1 MQELIDKHFAAL
13 DRAPAD
19 DGPLREL
26 DNLFRG
32 EGRWAE
38 LLRALERRARS
49 FPDSPAAP
57 RLLARAGDLLR
68 VDLNNP
74 QRAEELYRRAL
85 AADGAQLIAL
95 EGLRALYETKGD
107 FVALADI
114 LERRAGLLSGA
125 AAAPAL
131 VELGKAQEQLG
142 RRERAV
148 LAYQR
153 ACRADPKSREAQ
165 TRLFQSL
172 FALGRHRLAL
182 EALEAL
188 RTRFGPEGL
197 GPHYVTLAE
206 KLVDAPPEHPL
217 ALAAAEAALQIDPKD
232 ARAAAAR
239 DAITSCRDHWRARAR
254 ALRVAADEERDRKR
268 RASLFLSVALL
279 HATFDAE
286 GEGRRRAKEA
296 LDSALLLWPG
306 MPQALDALEAMS
318 AKDEDWK
325 GLDALFER
333 MAAEARE
340 RNAAVEI
347 LTRLTS
353 LRLTR
358 SGDRAGA
365 CAAALKAAQVDPSR
379 AEAAGIAAEFLLDD
393 GKAKEAA
400 ALLERHLSTL
410 GDKRAEV
417 ALHLR
422 LAEMLASRLSDGA
435 GAQAHLEAALRADPA
450 NLEAARALAPY
461 YEASQDAARLA
472 EVLEITVS
480 AVKDAPQK
488 AALLERI
495 ARLYGE
501 QLNRLQDAVSAL
513 ARAVALE
520 PANEA
525 RRSALEEWAK
535 PAGALEDV
543 ASTYQVAAALAAPA
557 TARALLRRAA
567 QLLEAPLGKAQEAME
582 AWRELLS
589 LDPNDPEA
597 KAALESLLARTGSH
611 AELHKSLEEQL
622 TREPSAQGRRALLEK
637 MARGLEHAGGN
648 SSAVANVYR
657 RILEIDPGDR
667 SALRHLG
674 AACAALERFEEVA
687 EVTGRLAALA
697 TDPAESRE
705 WRWRRA
711 QVLAD
716 RLNRKEEAAGL
727 YLALLAEEPN
737 RPGLQTALE
746 RLASAGI
753 QALRI
758 ARALY
763 PLYLKAGDV
772 QRAAAA
778 LQTCIAGAER
788 APERVRLWLELADLS
803 EDRLADPRAA
813 LGHREQ
819 AYRLA
824 PTEPGL
830 AASLE
835 RLAGELSAQAEL
847 AALFIE
853 VADRMEDR
861 EAALKAC
868 LRAAQL
874 AEVAGDYDLAVQALV
889 RALSAPGGSS
899 EAPRAMHRL
908 AVKAERWADAEKA
921 LRLRLT
927 TEPAEVAA
935 ILPDLAWACERQGKL
950 KDAAAALDEALKRG
964 AKAADLL
971 PRLSRLFEQLGD
983 LQGLQS
989 ALSRELE
996 LAEQAGDRDRAA
1008 RLRIKLSKMLERTT
1022 GDKSKAIENYAAV
1035 LAERPS
1041 DPEALAALEKMLQLP
1056 EVREAAARAL
1066 APAYEAAK
1074 ESRRLVFAL
1083 EVLQECAGAPAQKV
1097 QLLKRIAQIHA
1108 ADLRQSPLAFATL
1121 ARALKLTPGDA
1132 QIRVATRRA
1141 AEEADS
1147 MEAYAEILAE
1157 AASSTPGQQ
1166 ALPLLR
1172 ELAEVSE
1179 RKLGDRPRAITYYR
1193 RMLEVDPESLD
1204 ALRGLHRL
1212 HRLTE
1217 SWAELA
1223 LVCRTLAKVIYDDK
1237 ERVLLYR
1244 EAAALFE
1251 SALGR
1256 PEDAAA
1262 CYRSLA
1268 ETDPLDRDAA
1278 LALDRL
1284 YESLSRPQDVAFA
1297 LELRRA
1303 QEGNNAAGREVS
1315 FRLAEL
1321 KRTALADPPGALAI
1335 FAQILADDPTH
1346 AASRAALEAWARAGG
1361 AGSLEAAQLIDP
1373 ALAHAGEHARRVA
1386 LREARLASAS
1396 GDEKAELW
1404 AQIRRIQ
1411 ELEMGRP
1418 ELAFLSASRAFVEG
1432 VDRERILP
1440 DLTRLARDTGS
1451 FEELA
1456 DVFEEVFRASI
1467 PGDEMGLLCLRR
1479 GAQLRS
1485 QLGEADRAVALWKE
1499 LLAEASG
1506 DREALDALVKLH
1518 ERSQNAKELA
1528 DVYRQKA
1535 QLAQDA
1541 GQRGQ
1546 LLLLAGQAKMQMG
1559 DDEGAAELGRA
1570 VLVLLPKHRPAL
1582 ELLDWALD
1590 RLKRSSEQA
1599 DVLRLLAE
1607 TLTDAPARRGVLLRR
1622 AALLEK
1628 DGAASEA
1635 VDAYARV
1642 LTENAGEGAA
1652 VEGLERL
1659 FAREQGRPLAAKV
1672 LEPHYRSVDDAR
1684 HLCDVLEVRAAQSD
1698 GEERRA
1704 VLLEIARL
1712 REGLGQKPL
1721 AFAAML
1727 RCFKDHVADRPL
1739 REELERLA
1747 AETGSFEPLAAAYEA
1762 VLEQEKDE
1770 ALQLELWRR
1779 LGALYGERL
1788 GRPERSAHALE
1799 KVYRRAPGDASV
1811 LETLSRI
1818 YHKTNGLRELGNVLW
1833 RQVSIT
1839 PEPARKRE
1847 LLVELAQLAEERL
1860 NEREAAITAWREI
1873 RKLKEDDPQAVSA
1886 LARLLPEVG
1895 RFDELAELV
1904 AFRAALA
1911 ERQGQAEE
1919 AMELLVQLGRIKLTR
1934 LADPRGALALFSE
1947 INQKRPGHPGA
1958 VSALEEMSRGEGGLK
1973 AEAALALE
1981 PIFAQSG
1988 DWLRL
1993 VQMLEARAQTASPSD
2008 KAALLRKV
2016 SDLYAGPLA
2025 SADMAFVFAGR
2036 ALDAAPDDAESLL
2049 GAMRHAAAA
2058 GTQEE
2063 LASLLASAAEKA
2075 RTDEGRAG
2083 LQRALAQLYAGDLKQ
2098 PDEAVAAYR
2107 KLLELSPGDPAALDG
2122 LAALFRAQG
2131 RWAEL
2136 LDVLRRQGA
2145 MAQEAPARAEILRRI
2160 GEVQDDELGDD
2171 NQAIA
2176 TFRRMLELAPDDERA
2191 LKRLEKL
2198 CTRAERWA
2206 ELADTLARE
2215 AELANRQGRAAEE
2228 ALALKVR
2235 LAQVREDRLL
2245 DRAGALALY
2254 RELLAAK
2261 PGHPEAVARLSAL
2274 VEKDA
2279 SGEEAAELLAEA
2291 YRTLGD
2297 SARLAKLLDDRS
2309 AVSQDAAARKRNL
2322 MELAQIREQQG
2333 QPELALVAL
2342 FRGFRG
2348 DPTDSDMRRMLER
2361 VAEAS
2366 DGQEELAAL
2375 YEEELGLNRLDGREA
2390 GEVCLTLARLYDG
2403 KLADAAPD
2411 QAIAFYEKA
2420 RAFDPAL
2427 STEALPALDRL
2438 YRTGAQ
2444 WARLADVLQA
2454 QADRAAEAP
2463 EQIGFL
2469 QRLGQLAVGE
2479 LEPKSPDRAAQSFEQ
2494 ILELEPGNLPAAR
2507 ALEKLYEAAVLHD
2520 RHFAML
2526 SLQREQASGPEKER
2540 LTLAMAEVAARGMGD
2555 PARGIALYGEALAQN
2570 SRCDAAFLALEAL
2583 YEETGQADPLV
2594 ELVRKR
2600 LSTTVDP
2607 REITRLS
2614 EKLGRVLASLGRN
2627 EEAVAAFRAA
2637 LDRDP
2642 RHRRALES
2650 LRDLYEQAGPSEEL
2664 AGVLRRLIPLQDDAE
2679 AVKGV
2684 RLRLAEV
2691 LARLGRREEAVEAGR
2706 RALDVEPHKAED
2718 LLRAEELFRTLGA
2731 HPEQVR
2737 AMEARAELLRE
2748 QDPKAAAGVL
2758 FAVAEVH
2765 SAMLGKREAAAPAY
2779 ERVLDLMADDRLAFD
2794 ALREIYTSQGDWRRY
2809 AAVCERFLPAL
2820 SGAEERVEVLKDLGA
2835 AQETKLGHK
2844 DLAFLSYC
2852 RAFQAAPADE
2862 EVRGAVHRLAEE
2874 TGSFEELATVYDAT
2888 VDDVEKGP
2896 VAERLYLALAQIYD
2910 ERLDEAEQAEAA
2922 LRKVLEFDP
2931 TNRAALEGLSRM
2943 FSRRGRDA
2951 EYVVSL
2957 EQKVEAAGS
2966 IEERKVILAEIAQT
2980 YQARLRKPEEAAHA
2994 YLRALELEPDRE
3006 TFRTLA
3012 ELYRNE
3018 KQWREAADVL
3028 TRARDFENE
3037 PTDRA
3042 ALQVEVADLYERGIG
3057 DDEAAVAGYCL
3068 ALELD
3073 PECREALSALERLYT
3088 KLDRPAELLG
3098 VYDAQLRIVDLSER
3112 VKILFKTAG
3121 IWEERYRS
3129 LENADACLEA
3139 VLVVEPDNLQAIKWL
3154 ERLRRQDAEA
3164 KRPAQG
3170 RWEDLLRALEQ
3181 HLATQPEL
3189 SEQVGLL
3196 VQMGEVYYKELKRI
3210 DRAAQMF
3217 QSALEI
3223 DPSSRGAMHELGL
3236 LYERSG
3242 NWPFA
3247 MEMLQREA
3255 ELLESTGASH
3265 DAVEL
3270 HHRTGRI
3277 NEEMLLDLPAAKDA
3291 YLRAVALDAGYLP
3304 SLRTLKGLYEQ
3315 EKAWDQYLE
3324 VMVQEANHTV
3334 DPDERA
3340 QLFLDVAHF
3349 HQDSREDVQSA
3360 SRYFEEALKLIPTSL
3375 EAARPLAD
3383 LYVASERWDKAEQ
3396 MLDIVA
3402 AQLSESAARDP
3413 EVAAALCRQL
3423 YRLGYVCEKL
3433 EKKERALGAYERAYQ
3448 LDSRYLPAAEGY
3460 ANLLGAAKRHA
3471 EALPVFQ
3478 AILIHHKESL
3488 TDLELVEY
3496 QFQVGEAYRQLDQPE
3511 RARAEYD
3518 KALRIDATHEHA
3530 LGAMVEVCEHLGDY
3544 EAALSHRAR
3553 LAALLEGES
3562 KFLMQHSI
3570 GRIAKEKLNDPYRA
3584 VDAYAEA
3591 LKLKPDAPEVLEAL
3605 YGLYRETRQS
3615 QRAAETLEKLLAL
3628 PAVAG
3633 DPARAKKLLFTLGEI
3648 LRDEL
3653 KEVGPAANA
3662 FNRALDVDYRFLQ
3675 AFAALEQMLGQEKQ
3689 WDALEQNYQ
3698 RMIQRLPK
3706 TEETGA
3712 ARVALFKALGG
3723 FYENVK
3729 KDKRATRQVYQVVVK
3744 GSPND
3749 GPALEKYAEL
3759 LAEERG
3765 SEKEAIDA
3773 WRKAGEVAES
3783 PARAARALARLFA
3796 TTKDYDGAYVAAQV
3810 AAHFFNEQGAEEREI
3825 LTKLSPYARKSE
3837 QAQRPLTDA
3846 LWSSLLHPKVSGPMG
3861 AIFALV
3867 YQQLG
3872 SAWARRPGSLGIDG
3886 KSDLIDLA
3894 QSREFA
3900 IGNYRYVQQTLG
3912 VQALAL
3918 YSPYL
3923 VFTRERLR
3931 QKSGAVS
3938 AAPDKDLFVDLL
3950 HTHPVS
3956 LKAGGR
3962 LFAEQAQKELYFQLA
3977 RTMALSRPELALA
3990 RALPKEKLAAI
4001 FQAAVMTGVPGYRPA
4016 SDGKAAQAELK
4027 VLDKLEPPAKSALA
4041 RLGREYAR
4049 GARPED
4055 VGEYAEA
4062 AELSANRAGMLV
4074 SADAEVARLALQREG
4089 DDGRVALKTKVR
4101 DLALFCLSPEYAQLR
4116 AALGLKIEIRLPQ
4129 AARR

>member
-1 MQELIDKHFAAL
+1 LQELIDKHLAAL

-19 DGPLREL
+19 DRPLREL
-26 DNLFRG
+26 ENLFRG
-32 EGRWAE
+32 EARWAE

-57 RLLARAGDLLR
+57 RLLTRAGDLLR
-68 VDLNNP
+68 LYLDNP

-85 AADGAQLIAL
+85 ASDPAEATAF
-95 EGLRALYETKGD
+95 EGLEILFKAKGD
-107 FVALADI
+107 FAALAEV
-114 LERRAGLLSGA
+114 LERRAALLSGA
-125 AAAPAL
+125 AAAPVFL
-131 VELGKAQEQLG
+131 ELGGALERLG
-142 RRERAV
+142 RRERAI

-153 ACRADPKSREAQ
+153 ACRADPALREAFA
-165 TRLFQSL
+165 RLCDNL
-172 FALGRHRLAL
+172 LALRRHRLAVDVL
-182 EALEAL
+182 DTMRA
-188 RTRFGPEGL
+188 RFGPEGL
-197 GPHYVTLAE
+197 CDRYVGIAE
-206 KLVDAPPEHPL
+206 KLSDVPPEHAV
-217 ALAAAEAALQIDPKD
+217 ALRAANAALEIDPKD
-232 ARAAAAR
+232 GRAAAAR
-239 DAITSCRDHWRARAR
+239 DAIDSCRDTWRGRAR

-286 GEGRRRAKEA
+286 GDGRRRAKEA

-306 MPQALDALEAMS
+306 MPQALDALESMS
-318 AKDEDWK
+318 AKTEDWK
-325 GLDALFER
+325 GLDALLER
-333 MAAEARE
+333 MAADARE

-347 LTRLTS
+347 LTRLTF
-353 LRLTR
+353 LRLVR
-358 SGDRAGA
+358 EGDRAGA
-365 CAAALKAAQVDPSR
+365 FAAALKAAQVDPSR
-379 AEAAGIAAEFLLDD
+379 AEAAGLAAEFLLDD
-393 GKAKEAA
+393 GKASEAA

-422 LAEMLASRLSDGA
+422 LAEMLSTRLNDGP

-450 NLEAARALAPY
+450 NIEAARALIPY
-461 YEASQDAARLA
+461 YEAAQDAARLVP
-472 EVLEITVS
+472 VLEMAVS
-480 AVKDAPQK
+480 AAPGAAQK

-495 ARLYGE
+495 AGLCGE
-501 QLNRLQDAVSAL
+501 QLDRPQDAVRAL
-513 ARAVALE
+513 ARAVVLE

-525 RRSALEEWAK
+525 RRAALEGWAE
-535 PAGALEDV
+535 AADAFDEL
-543 ASTYQVAAALAAPA
+543 AAALRAAAARAEPEA
-557 TARALLRRAA
+557 ARALLSRAA
-567 QLLEAPLGKAQEAME
+567 QLLDAPLERLEEAMD
-582 AWRELLS
+582 AWRELLA
-589 LDPNDPEA
+589 LHPEDEAA

-611 AELHKSLEEQL
+611 AELHKNLEEQL
-622 TREPSAQGRRALLEK
+622 AREPTAQGRRALLEK
-637 MARGLEHAGGN
+637 MARGMEQAGGDP
-648 SSAVANVYR
+648 AAAANVYR

-667 SALRHLG
+667 GALRRLG
-674 AACAALERFEEVA
+674 AACASLERYEEVA
-687 EVTGRLAALA
+687 EVAGRLAALA
-697 TDPAESRE
+697 SDAAESRE

-737 RPGLQTALE
+737 RPGLVAALE
-746 RLASAGI
+746 RLASTGI

-758 ARALY
+758 ARALH
-763 PLYLKAGDV
+763 PLYLSAGDV

-778 LQTCIAGAER
+778 LQTCISGAER
-788 APERVRLWLELADLS
+788 ASERVRLWVELADLC
-803 EDRLADPRAA
+803 EARLADPRAA
-813 LGHREQ
+813 LSHREQ
-819 AYRLA
+819 AFRLS
-824 PTEPGL
+824 PSEPGL

-853 VADRMEDR
+853 VADRLEDR
-861 EAALKAC
+861 EAALSTC

-874 AEVAGDYDLAVQALV
+874 AEVAGDYDLASQALA

-899 EAPRAMHRL
+899 QAPRAMHRL

-921 LRLRLT
+921 LRLRLSS
-927 TEPAEVAA
+927 EPDEAGA

-950 KDAAAALDEALKRG
+950 RDAAAALEESLQHG
-964 AKAADLL
+964 AKPADIL
-971 PRLSRLFEQLGD
+971 PRLSRLFEQVGD
-983 LQGLQS
+983 LVGLQS
-989 ALSRELE
+989 ALARELA
-996 LAEQAGDRDRAA
+996 LAEELGDRDRAA
-1008 RLRIKLSKMLERTT
+1008 RLRLKLSKMLERTT
-1022 GDKSKAIENYAAV
+1022 GDRAKAIENYAAV

-1041 DPEALAALEKMLQLP
+1041 DPEALAALEKMLQVP

-1074 ESRRLVFAL
+1074 EYRRLVFAL
-1083 EVLQECAGAPAQKV
+1083 EVLQESAQTPAQKV
-1097 QLLKRIAQIHA
+1097 ALLKRAAQIHA
-1108 ADLRQSPLAFATL
+1108 VDLRQTPLAFATL

-1132 QIRVATRRA
+1132 QLRVATRRA

-1147 MEAYAEILAE
+1147 VEAYAEILAE
-1157 AASSTPGQQ
+1157 AASAAPGQQ

-1179 RKLGDRPRAITYYR
+1179 RKLGDRPQAIAYYR
-1193 RMLEVDPESLD
+1193 RMLEIDPESLD

-1251 SALGR
+1251 SGLGR

-1284 YESLSRPQDVAFA
+1284 YEGLSRPQDLAFA

-1303 QEGNNAAGREVS
+1303 QEGNNAAGREVA

-1321 KRTALADPPGALAI
+1321 KRTALADPPGSLAL
-1335 FAQILADDPTH
+1335 FGQILADDPTH
-1346 AASRAALEAWARAGG
+1346 AGSRAALEAWARSGG

-1373 ALAHAGEHARRVA
+1373 ALAHAGEHPRRVA
-1386 LREARLASAS
+1386 LREARLGSAS
-1396 GDEKAELW
+1396 GEERAELW

-1411 ELEMGRP
+1411 ELEMARP
-1418 ELAFLSASRAFVEG
+1418 ELAFLSASRAFLEG
-1432 VDRERILP
+1432 VDRERVLP
-1440 DLTRLARDTGS
+1440 DLERLARDTGS

-1456 DVFEEVFRASI
+1456 EVFEEVFRAVM
-1467 PGDEMGLLCLRR
+1467 PGDEMGLVCLRR
-1479 GAQLRS
+1479 AAQLRS
-1485 QLGEADRAVALWKE
+1485 QLGEGERAVALWKE
-1499 LLAEASG
+1499 LLGEMPG
-1506 DREALDALVKLH
+1506 DREALDALVRLH
-1518 ERSQNAKELA
+1518 EKSQNAKELA
-1528 DVYRQKA
+1528 EVYRQKA
-1535 QLAQDA
+1535 QVAQDA
-1541 GQRGQ
+1541 AQRGQ
-1546 LLLLAGQAKMQMG
+1546 LLLQAGHAKMQVG
-1559 DDEGAAELGRA
+1559 DDAGAVELGRA
-1570 VLVLLPKHRPAL
+1570 VLVLLPKNRPAL
-1582 ELLDWALD
+1582 ELLDRALG
-1590 RLKRSSEQA
+1590 RMERAREQA

-1628 DGAASEA
+1628 DGEASEA

-1642 LTENAGEGAA
+1642 LAENAGESAA

-1659 FAREQGRPLAAKV
+1659 FAREQGRRLAAKV

-1684 HLCDVLEVRAAQSD
+1684 HLCEVLEVRAAQSEK
-1698 GEERRA
+1698 EERRA
-1704 VLLEIARL
+1704 VLLEIARM
-1712 REGLGQKPL
+1712 REALGQKPL
-1721 AFAAML
+1721 AFAAVL
-1727 RCFKDHVADRPL
+1727 RCFKDNIADRPL

-1747 AETGSFEPLAAAYEA
+1747 AETGAFEPLAAAYEA
-1762 VLEQEKDE
+1762 VLEHEKDE

-1779 LGALYGERL
+1779 MGALYGERL

-1799 KVYRRAPGDASV
+1799 KVYRRAPDDAAV

-1818 YHKTNGLRELGNVLW
+1818 YRKTNGLRELGNVLW
-1833 RQVSIT
+1833 RQVAIT

-1873 RKLKEDDPQAVSA
+1873 RKLKEDDAQAVSA
-1886 LARLLPEVG
+1886 LARLLPEAG

-1904 AFRAALA
+1904 AFRAAQA
-1911 ERQGQAEE
+1911 ERQGQTEE
-1919 AMELLVQLGRIKLTR
+1919 SLELLVQLGRIKLTR

-1947 INQKRPGHPGA
+1947 INQRRPGHAGA
-1958 VSALEEMSRGEGGLK
+1958 VGALEEMARCEGGLK

-1988 DWLRL
+1988 DYLRL
-1993 VQMLEARAQTASPSD
+1993 VQMLEARAQTAAPAE

-2016 SDLYAGPLA
+2016 SELYAGPLD

-2036 ALDAAPDDAESLL
+2036 ALDAAPDEPESL
-2049 GAMRHAAAA
+2049 AAAVRHAGAA
-2058 GTQEE
+2058 GAHEE
-2063 LASLLASAAEKA
+2063 LAALLSGAAERA

-2083 LQRALAQLYAGDLKQ
+2083 LHRALAQVYSEDLQ
-2098 PDEAVAAYR
+2098 DPDQAIAAYR
-2107 KLLELSPGDPAALDG
+2107 KLLELAPGDPGALDG

-2131 RWAEL
+2131 HWAEL
-2136 LDVLRRQGA
+2136 LEVLRRQGA
-2145 MAQEAPARAEILRRI
+2145 MAQEAPVRAEILRRI
-2160 GEVQDDELGDD
+2160 GEIQDEELHDD

-2191 LKRLEKL
+2191 LARLEGL

-2215 AELANRQGRAAEE
+2215 AGLALGKGRTEQE
-2228 ALALKVR
+2228 LALKVR
-2235 LAQVREDRLL
+2235 LAQVREERLL
-2245 DRAGALALY
+2245 DKAGALALY
-2254 RELLAAK
+2254 REILAAK
-2261 PGHPEAVARLSAL
+2261 PGHAEAVARLSAMI
-2274 VEKDA
+2274 EKDGA
-2279 SGEEAAELLAEA
+2279 SEEAAELLADA

-2297 SARLAKLLDDRS
+2297 HGRLAKLLDDRS
-2309 AVSQDAAARKRNL
+2309 AFSQDAAARKRHL
-2322 MELAQIREQQG
+2322 MELAQIRELQG

-2342 FRGFRG
+2342 FRGFRE
-2348 DPTDSDMRRMLER
+2348 DPTDAPLRRLLER
-2361 VAEAS
+2361 IADEA
-2366 DGQEELAAL
+2366 DGDEELAAL
-2375 YEEELGLNRLDGREA
+2375 YEEELGLNRLDGRVA
-2390 GEVCLTLARLYDG
+2390 GEVCLTLARLHDG
-2403 KLADAAPD
+2403 KLADSSPE
-2411 QAIAFYEKA
+2411 QAIAHYEKA
-2420 RAFDPAL
+2420 RAFEPEL
-2427 STEALPALDRL
+2427 SPEVLPALDRL
-2438 YRTGAQ
+2438 YKAS
-2444 WARLADVLQA
+2444 ARWGPLADVIEA
-2454 QADRAAEAP
+2454 QAERAEGPAEKIAL
-2463 EQIGFL
+2463 L

-2479 LEPKSPDRAAQSFEQ
+2479 LEPKSPDRAARAYEQ
-2494 ILELEPGNLPAAR
+2494 VLALEPGDLPAAR
-2507 ALEKLYEAAVLHD
+2507 ALEKLYEAALLHD
-2520 RHFAML
+2520 RQFAML
-2526 SLQREQASGPEKER
+2526 SLQRETATGPEKER
-2540 LTLAMAEVAARGMGD
+2540 LTLRMAEVAARGMGD
-2555 PARGIALYGEALAQN
+2555 AARGIALYGEALAQN
-2570 SRCDAAFLALEAL
+2570 PRCEAAFSSLEAL
-2583 YEETGQADPLV
+2583 YEETGQLELLV
-2594 ELVRKR
+2594 ELAQKR

-2614 EKLGRVLASLGRN
+2614 EKVGRVLASLQRN
-2627 EEAVAAFRAA
+2627 DEAVAAFRAA
-2637 LDRDP
+2637 LERDP

-2650 LRDLYEQAGPSEEL
+2650 LRDLYEQAGPSEDL
-2664 AGVLRRLIPLQDDAE
+2664 AAVLRRLIPLQDDAE
-2679 AVKGV
+2679 AVKRV

-2691 LARLGRREEAVEAGR
+2691 LAGLGRREEAVEAGR
-2706 RALDVEPHKAED
+2706 RALDVEPHKTED
-2718 LLRAEELFRTLGA
+2718 LLRAEELFRGLGA
-2731 HPEQVR
+2731 HAEQVR

-2748 QDPKAAAGVL
+2748 EDPKAAAGVL
-2758 FAVAEVH
+2758 FGVAEIH
-2765 SAMLGKREAAAPAY
+2765 SATLGKREAAAPAY
-2779 ERVLDLMADDRLAFD
+2779 ERVLDLTGDDRLAFD
-2794 ALREIYTSQGDWRRY
+2794 ALREIYASQGDWRRY

-2820 SGAEERVEVLKDLGA
+2820 SGVDERLEVLKDLGA
-2835 AQETKLGHK
+2835 VQETRLKHK

-2852 RAFQAAPADE
+2852 RAFQAAPANE
-2862 EVRGAVHRLAEE
+2862 EVRAVVHRLAEE

-2888 VDDVEKGP
+2888 VDEVEKGP
-2896 VAERLYLALAQIYD
+2896 VAERLYLALARIYD
-2910 ERLDEAEQAEAA
+2910 ERLDEPEQAEAA

-2957 EQKVEAAGS
+2957 EQKIEAAGS
-2966 IEERKVILAEIAQT
+2966 IEERKVILKEIAQT
-2980 YQARLRKPEEAAHA
+2980 YQARLRKPEEAAHS
-2994 YLRALELEPDRE
+2994 YLRTLELEPDRE

-3028 TRARDFENE
+3028 VRARDYETE
-3037 PTDRA
+3037 AVDRA
-3042 ALQVEVADLYERGIG
+3042 ALQVEVADLYERGMG
-3057 DDEAAVAGYCL
+3057 DDEAAVAGYRL
-3068 ALELD
+3068 ALEFD

-3098 VYDAQLRIVDLSER
+3098 VYDAQLRIVDLAER
-3112 VKILFKTAG
+3112 VTILFKTAG
-3121 IWEERYRS
+3121 IWEDRYRN

-3139 VLVVEPDNLQAIKWL
+3139 VLVVEPDNLQAIKLL

-3164 KRPAQG
+3164 KRPAQA

-3217 QSALEI
+3217 QSALEL
-3223 DPSSRGAMHELGL
+3223 DPGSLDAMHALGL

-3242 NWPFA
+3242 NWGFA
-3247 MEMLQREA
+3247 LEMLDREA
-3255 ELLESTGASH
+3255 ALLEASP
-3265 DAVEL
+3265 DAREAVEL

-3277 NEEMLLDLPAAKDA
+3277 NEEMLQDLGAAKEA
-3291 YLRAVALDAGYLP
+3291 YLRAVAIDPGYLP
-3304 SLRTLKGLYEQ
+3304 SLKTLKGIYQQEQ
-3315 EKAWDQYLE
+3315 AWDPYLE

-3334 DPDERA
+3334 DVEERA
-3340 QLFLDVAHF
+3340 HLFLDVAHF
-3349 HQDSREDVQSA
+3349 YQDSREDAESA

-3383 LYVASERWDKAEQ
+3383 LYVASERWDKAEK

-3402 AQLSESAARDP
+3402 AQLSDSAAGDP

-3460 ANLLGAAKRHA
+3460 ANLLGAAQRHA
-3471 EALPVFQ
+3471 DALPVFQ

-3496 QFQVGEAYRQLDQPE
+3496 QFQVGESYRHLEQPE

-3518 KALRIDATHEHA
+3518 KALRIDASHEHA
-3530 LGAMVEVCEHLGDY
+3530 LGAMVEVCEQLGDY
-3544 EAALSHRAR
+3544 ESALEHRAN
-3553 LAALLEGES
+3553 LAGLLEGEP
-3562 KFLMQHSI
+3562 KFAMQRSI

-3584 VDAYAEA
+3584 IDAYVEA
-3591 LKLKPDAPEVLEAL
+3591 LKLEPEAADVLEAL
-3605 YGLYRETRQS
+3605 LGLYRETRQS
-3615 QRAAETLEKLLAL
+3615 QRAAEALEKLLAL

-3633 DPARAKKLLFTLGEI
+3633 DAARAKKLLFTLGEI

-3653 KEVGPAANA
+3653 KEVGPAADA
-3662 FNRALDVDYRFLQ
+3662 FNRALDVDYRFVQ

-3689 WDALEQNYQ
+3689 WEALEQNYL
-3698 RMIQRLPK
+3698 RMVQRLPK
-3706 TEETGA
+3706 TEETHGA
-3712 ARVALFKALGG
+3712 RMALFKALGG
-3723 FYENVK
+3723 FYESVK
-3729 KDKRATRQVYQVVVK
+3729 KDKKATRQVFQVVVK
-3744 GSPND
+3744 GSPAD

-3759 LAEERG
+3759 TAEEKG
-3765 SEKEAIDA
+3765 SEKEAIEA
-3773 WRKAGEVAES
+3773 WRRAVQVMEN
-3783 PARAARALARLFA
+3783 PARGAKALARLFA

-3810 AAHFFNEQGAEEREI
+3810 SALFFGEQGAEEREI
-3825 LTKLSPYARKSE
+3825 LTKLSPYARKTD
-3837 QAQRPLTDA
+3837 QAQRGLNEE
-3846 LWSSLLHPKVSGPMG
+3846 LWRSLFHAKVRGPMG
-3861 AIFALV
+3861 EIFALV

-3872 SAWARRPGSLGIDG
+3872 ATWARRLGSLGIDA
-3886 KSDLIDLA
+3886 KSDLIDLS

-3900 IGNYRYVQQTLG
+3900 IGNYKYVQQVLG
-3912 VQALAL
+3912 AQSLAL

-3923 VFTRERLR
+3923 VYTRERLR

-3938 AAPDKDLFVDLL
+3938 AAPDKDLFVELVP
-3950 HTHPVS
+3950 THPVA

-3962 LFAEQAQKELYFQLA
+3962 LFGEQGQKQLSFQLA
-3977 RTMALSRPELALA
+3977 RVMAASRPELALA
-3990 RALPKEKLAAI
+3990 RVLPREKLAAVLH
-4001 FQAAVMTGVPGYRPA
+4001 AVVMTGVPDHRPA
-4016 SDGKAAQAELK
+4016 SGAKAAEAELK
-4027 VLDKLEPPAKSALA
+4027 ILERLDSQTRAALA
-4041 RLGREYAR
+4041 RLGREYAKS
-4049 GARPED
+4049 ARPED
-4055 VGEYAEA
+4055 VGEFVEA
-4062 AELSANRAGMLV
+4062 AELTANRVGMLLC
-4074 SADAEVARLALQREG
+4074 ADAEVAKVALSHEG
-4089 DDGRVALKTKVR
+4089 DDGRGGLKAKIR

-4116 AALGLKIEIRLPQ
+4116 AALGLRIEIRLPQ
-4129 AARR
+4129 AAGR